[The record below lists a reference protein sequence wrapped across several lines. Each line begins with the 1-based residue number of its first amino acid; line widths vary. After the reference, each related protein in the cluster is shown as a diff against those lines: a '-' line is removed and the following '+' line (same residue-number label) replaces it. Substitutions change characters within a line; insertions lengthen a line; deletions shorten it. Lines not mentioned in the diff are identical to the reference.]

1 MFDSDG
7 RLLATGHLRCGSS
20 ATAPADSTAPRVVLG
35 TVAYRSPEQA
45 RGAAVDART
54 DVWRLGV
61 VDGRRHRMGRRGM
74 MASVFVTGASGF
86 VGRRVVEALLAGGYH
101 VLGLTR
107 RGTALSPRS
116 RLTWVQGDIT
126 QPDTYRAAAANAN
139 YVIHLAALLG
149 ARRVSQL
156 RNANVGGTAAL
167 LDSCLA
173 PRAEPQRVVLVSSLA
188 AMGPKH
194 DESLLI
200 ETDTCSP
207 ETAYGQSKLAAEQVA
222 SGYAGRLPITI
233 LRPSFVYGRADQRG
247 SDHLASLL
255 RSLERPWKTPIVQ
268 LSFVHVIDLARA
280 CLSALEVDVPSG
292 DLFLLADP
300 PFCSWEDL
308 SRALVQAVESLA
320 DTGQVHP
327 AVADQVLMRARSFD
341 VVAHGA
347 RQFDYWGCN
356 TAKSRSVLGFEA
368 SRTLV
373 EGVAEAI
380 GAFAEQGFFG
390 PDRWLEH
397 PTAAV

>member
-1 MFDSDG
+1 
-7 RLLATGHLRCGSS
+7 
-20 ATAPADSTAPRVVLG
+20 
-35 TVAYRSPEQA
+35 
-45 RGAAVDART
+45 
-54 DVWRLGV
+54 
-61 VDGRRHRMGRRGM
+61 MGRRGM
-74 MASVFVTGASGF
+74 MACVFVTGASGF
-86 VGRRVVEALLAGGYH
+86 VGRRVVEALLADGH
-101 VLGLTR
+101 DVVGLTR
-107 RGTALSPRS
+107 REPAGPSAS
-116 RLTWVQGDIT
+116 RLTWVHGDVT
-126 QPDTYRAAAANAN
+126 QPDTYRAAAANAD

-173 PRAEPQRVVLVSSLA
+173 PGAGPQRVVLVSSLA

-194 DESLLI
+194 DESLLV
-200 ETDTCSP
+200 ETDPCSP

-247 SDHLASLL
+247 SNHLASLL
-255 RSLERPWKTPIVQ
+255 KSLERPWKTPIVQ
-268 LSFVHVIDLARA
+268 LSFVHVVDVARA
-280 CLSALEVDVPSG
+280 CLRAMEADVTSG
-292 DLFLLADP
+292 DLFLLAHP

-308 SRALVQAVESLA
+308 SRALVQAVESLG
-320 DTGQVHP
+320 DTGKVHP

-347 RQFDYWGCN
+347 RHFEYWGCN
-356 TAKSRSVLGFEA
+356 TSKSRSLLGFEG

-373 EGVAEAI
+373 EGVADAI
-380 GAFAEQGFFG
+380 GAFAEQGFFA